1 MQFVPEYDEFMI
13 YTTLSESLRTLE
25 VEDIYITCIEQFEIG
40 LSNLIKECIDG
51 KN

>member
-25 VEDIYITCIEQFEIG
+25 VEDIYITFFFIKNKKEKKN
-40 LSNLIKECIDG
+40 NLRYI
-51 KN
+51 